1 MRDQLEVSLAP
12 TLVSKPVQLVLA
24 QLVVPLKVAMVLLSR
39 LATHLSRLATHLSR
53 LAPLISP
60 PVQTTLTHLVV
71 TLATV
76 LSQLAT
82 HPAQLALLISR
93 NVTVQL
99 VLARP
104 VAPIPTV
111 ETVLLGR
118 LADQSS
124 LSTTITLA
132 RTAWALQSQLLS
144 LLPTLLSRNVT
155 VHLTLAQLVSPT
167 TMAMVLLTQLADLSS
182 LSRAPVHPTHT
193 AVTLPAP
200 QRLRLLHRLP
210 QQFSLLPRLLRPLRS
225 LLQMMPRWRRF
236 LSSVDH

>member
-12 TLVSKPVQLVLA
+12 TLVSTPVQLVLA
-24 QLVVPLKVAMVLLSR
+24 QLVVPLKVAMVL
-39 LATHLSRLATHLSR
+39 LSRLATHLSR

-111 ETVLLGR
+111 ETVLLSR

-167 TMAMVLLTQLADLSS
+167 TLAMVLLTQLADLSS
-182 LSRAPVHPTHT
+182 LSRATVHPTHT

-200 QRLRLLHRLP
+200 RRLRLLPRLLR
-210 QQFSLLPRLLRPLRS
+210 QFSLLPRLLQPLRL
-225 LLQMMPRWRRF
+225 LLQMMNRCSR
-236 LSSVDH
+236 VMAGVNY

>member
-39 LATHLSRLATHLSR
+39 LATHLSRLA
-53 LAPLISP
+53 PLISP

-71 TLATV
+71 PLTTV

-111 ETVLLGR
+111 ETVLLSR

-167 TMAMVLLTQLADLSS
+167 TLAMVLLTQLADLSS

>member
-24 QLVVPLKVAMVLLSR
+24 QLVVPLKVDMVL
-39 LATHLSRLATHLSR
+39 LSRLATHLSR

-60 PVQTTLTHLVV
+60 PVQITLTHLVV
-71 TLATV
+71 PLATV

-93 NVTVQL
+93 NVTMQL

-111 ETVLLGR
+111 ETVLLSR

-167 TMAMVLLTQLADLSS
+167 TMAMV
-182 LSRAPVHPTHT
+182 
-193 AVTLPAP
+193 TLPAP